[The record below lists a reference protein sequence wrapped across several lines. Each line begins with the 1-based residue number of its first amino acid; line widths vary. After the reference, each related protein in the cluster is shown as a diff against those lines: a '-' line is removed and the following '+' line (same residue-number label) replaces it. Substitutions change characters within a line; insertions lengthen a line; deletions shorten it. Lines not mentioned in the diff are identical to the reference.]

1 MALLN
6 MKVAAKSVSHSA
18 TETATL
24 YLLLAAAY
32 SRGNRAPEAGKVIQD
47 ALVVFSGTAQE
58 VRFTIADCG
67 LCAARGDV
75 SSALARLR
83 AIGSDSPGF
92 LAARLAMADLY
103 LHHRF
108 ALSIL
113 GRGGNKERNKFSSL
127 TGCSWISSRGIIRK
141 ILPCFC
147 SMNVSTRK
155 DPEQYIACFEEL
167 AAELPSARSQ
177 KMLGDALLAVYEPER
192 AVKAF
197 EAAAALATER
207 DTQNKAEGGEYGGV
221 DGAGVAHL
229 HCAIGKALAMTH
241 DFEKALSYYRRSLQ
255 TATEKT
261 ARALRKDYSAFCLKM
276 GNFEEAEEVCHA
288 LLASNFDSSSKFLV
302 RLTRGEGKL
311 EYNIAHLRFS
321 NDSETLNERNIHI

>member
-1 MALLN
+1 MRVVIFKHAQGLETAMALLD
-6 MKVAAKSVSHSA
+6 MKTATKSVSHSA

-32 SRGNRAPEAGKVIQD
+32 SRGSRAPEAGKVIQD
-47 ALVVFSGTAQE
+47 ALVLFSGTAQE
-58 VRFTIADCG
+58 VRFIIADCG
-67 LCAARGDV
+67 LSAAHGDV

-108 ALSIL
+108 GLSTRERKKNRNSRL
-113 GRGGNKERNKFSSL
+113 CPQNLFKEFRL
-127 TGCSWISSRGIIRK
+127 TFYSVRIC
-141 ILPCFC
+141 
-147 SMNVSTRK
+147 TRK

-167 AAELPSARSQ
+167 ATELPSARTQ
-177 KMLGDALLAVYEPER
+177 KMLGDALLGVYEPER

-207 DTQNKAEGGEYGGV
+207 DIQSKAEGGEYGGV
-221 DGAGVAHL
+221 DGAGVARL

-241 DFEKALSYYRRSLQ
+241 DFEKTLSYYRRSLQ

-261 ARALRKDYSAFCLKM
+261 ARALRKDYSVFCLKM
-276 GNFEEAEEVCHA
+276 GSLEEAEEVCHA

-302 RLTRGEGKL
+302 RVSLFPL
-311 EYNIAHLRFS
+311 SLF
-321 NDSETLNERNIHI
+321 